1 MAANILR
8 SILFLLLTTGVQYV
22 GLQFLDV
29 PASERGVPRIIFC
42 YILPAVLL
50 ALAYWQWRKI
60 SAFKRRA
67 WMAQNPA
74 QFSPELIDC
83 YVRFEGKLMEERPC
97 RMPLSGSECVY
108 YAALVVGERQVK
120 KKKPSKGM
128 ETVRK
133 PLLREQ
139 SAKELKLADKDS
151 HVYIKVEEF
160 TKSCLEL
167 RSKESAQAH
176 CPPQVKEQE
185 KSKCKKY
192 HLTEHFL
199 LHGDSVTA
207 QGRLALN
214 RDGRLFIKPTRRLE
228 FPSFLAVQ
236 KQAGQFIGDIVDTAL
251 NDAWSKRINVAF
263 LLLNAGLFIYFWF

>member
-1 MAANILR
+1 MFANILR
-8 SILFLLLTTGVQYV
+8 IIFFLLLTAAVQQI
-22 GLQFLDV
+22 GLEFLD
-29 PASERGVPRIIFC
+29 ASDSEHGGLRIILC
-42 YILPAVLL
+42 VPLL
-50 ALAYWQWRKI
+50 ALAYWQWHKI
-60 SAFKRRA
+60 GAFKRRA
-67 WMAQNPA
+67 WMAENPA
-74 QFSPELIDC
+74 PFNPDMIDC
-83 YVRFEGKLMEERPC
+83 YVRFTGKVTEERPC
-97 RMPLSGSECVY
+97 RLPLSGSECVY

-139 SAKELKLADKDS
+139 SAEALELTDKDTL
-151 HVYIKVEEF
+151 VYVKAEEF
-160 TKSCLEL
+160 TKSCLGL

-228 FPSFLAVQ
+228 FPSFLVVQ
-236 KQAGQFIGDIVDTAL
+236 KKASQFILDTAEKAL
-251 NDAWSKRINVAF
+251 HDAWSKRINVVF
-263 LLLNAGLFIYFWF
+263 LLLNAGLFIYFW